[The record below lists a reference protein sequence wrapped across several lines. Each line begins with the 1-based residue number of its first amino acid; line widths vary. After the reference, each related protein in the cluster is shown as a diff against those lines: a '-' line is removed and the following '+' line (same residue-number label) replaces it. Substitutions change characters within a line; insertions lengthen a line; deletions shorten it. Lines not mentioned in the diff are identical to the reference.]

1 MFEFSFKGD
10 WADWYKLLGQG
21 IPKPEKLTQ
30 KLEVE
35 EVAKPIV
42 IEPSPL
48 PKPQVVKKRRSKN
61 GSARL
66 DLIKERASVYMK
78 EGKRFENKTLG
89 VNLLADERKQFERW
103 IYKNGYKNIGP
114 AGHVKHVYEPVTE
127 TEEA

>member
-1 MFEFSFKGD
+1 MFEFTFKGD
-10 WADWYKLLGQG
+10 WADWYKLLSVN
-21 IPKPEKLTQ
+21 PKLKEQMQ

-35 EVAKPIV
+35 EVAKPIAA
-42 IEPSPL
+42 ELSTP
-48 PKPQVVKKRRSKN
+48 PKPQVIKKRRSKN
-61 GSARL
+61 GSSRL
-66 DLIKERASVYMK
+66 GLIKERASVYMRD
-78 EGKRFENKTLG
+78 GKRFENKTLG